1 MPPLLVLG
9 LLMAGLYHNVHGLP
23 GGMLGQKNVTQEDQH
38 HRTPVDN
45 LRLASSNTD
54 FAFSLYKQLAST
66 DPNKNVIFSPLS
78 VSMALAFLSL
88 GARGTTLVEIL
99 TGLKFNLTE
108 TSEAEIHQ
116 GFQHMLRSLS
126 QPNSLLQL
134 SLGNAM
140 FVNEKLKLLDKFRD
154 DAKALYA
161 SEAFATNFQDPT
173 AAKELINDYVKEK
186 TRGNIVDL
194 VKHLDPNTAMV
205 LVNYIF
211 FKAKWETPFDP
222 DDTFEAKFFVGKGK
236 SVKVSMMSI
245 EDLTMP
251 YFRDEDLSCTVVEL
265 KYTSN
270 DSALFI
276 LPDKGKME
284 QVEATLLPETLRR
297 WRGSLQMRKVDE
309 LYLPKFSISSDYNLE
324 DTLPQLGMSEVFTTQ
339 ADLSGVTG
347 ARNLAVTQV
356 VHKTLI
362 EVAETGTEAAAATG
376 NKVTL
381 MSGKLGPM
389 TIVNFNRP
397 FLLSILSKD
406 TQSIMFLVKVV
417 NPNQA

>member
-1 MPPLLVLG
+1 MSPLLVLG
-9 LLMAGLYHNVHGLP
+9 LLMAQLYPTVHGLP
-23 GGMLGQKNVTQEDQH
+23 GDTLGLEKVTQEDQH
-38 HRTPVDN
+38 HSTHADK

-54 FAFSLYKQLAST
+54 FAFSLYKQLASKNP
-66 DPNKNVIFSPLS
+66 DKNVIFSPLS
-78 VSMALAFLSL
+78 ISMALAFLSL
-88 GARGTTLVEIL
+88 GARGTTLVEL
-99 TGLKFNLTE
+99 LEGLKFNLTE

-126 QPNSLLQL
+126 QPNNLLQL
-134 SLGNAM
+134 SVGNAM
-140 FVNEKLKLLDKFRD
+140 FVNEQLKLLDKFRD

-161 SEAFATNFQDPT
+161 SEAFTTNFQDS
-173 AAKELINDYVKEK
+173 AAAEELINDYVKEK
-186 TRGNIVDL
+186 TQGNIVDL
-194 VKHLDPNTAMV
+194 VKHLDPDTAMV

-211 FKAKWETPFDP
+211 FKAKWEKPFDP
-222 DDTFEAKFFVGKGK
+222 DDTFESKFFVGKRK
-236 SVKVSMMSI
+236 SVKVSMMNI

-251 YFRDEDLSCTVVEL
+251 YFRDEEIPCTVVEL

-284 QVEATLLPETLRR
+284 EVEEKLLPETLRR
-297 WRGSLQMRKVDE
+297 WRESLQMRVVDE
-309 LYLPKFSISSDYNLE
+309 LYLPKFSISSNYNLE
-324 DTLPQLGMSEVFTTQ
+324 ETLPQLGMSKVFTTQ

-347 ARNLAVTQV
+347 DRNLAVTQV
-356 VHKTLI
+356 VHKTVI
-362 EVAETGTEAAAATG
+362 KVAETGTEAAAATG
-376 NKVTL
+376 IKVIP
-381 MSGKLGPM
+381 MSGKVGPL

-397 FLLSILSKD
+397 FLLSIISKD